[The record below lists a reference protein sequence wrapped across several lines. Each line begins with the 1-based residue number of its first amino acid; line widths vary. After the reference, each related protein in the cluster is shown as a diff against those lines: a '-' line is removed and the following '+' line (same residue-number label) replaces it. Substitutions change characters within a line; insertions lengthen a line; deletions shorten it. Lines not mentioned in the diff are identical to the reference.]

1 MSLRSLPNSLICF
14 HFQRK
19 EGYSLEFPKR
29 VYTEKEVKIARKLV
43 NSGYKHNLTIDG
55 SLNFEQKVKEA
66 LELVKTAGYY
76 EFLRTYIRKIV
87 EIDGLTQLRETE
99 AEMWASKFAVE
110 NPVDAA
116 SLFIQKASQMKEYLE
131 GELYYGGTAEQR
143 SVEKRIQFLEILKE
157 KSREESVKEECT
169 RLLQMWEDSSTVF

>member
-1 MSLRSLPNSLICF
+1 M
-14 HFQRK
+14 K
-19 EGYSLEFPKR
+19 FPER
-29 VYTEKEVKIARKLV
+29 VYTEKEVKTARELV
-43 NSGYKHNLTIDG
+43 NKGYKHNLAVVG
-55 SLNFEQKVKEA
+55 SAKFCQKVNEA

-99 AEMWASKFAVE
+99 AAMWASKFAVE

-116 SLFIQKASQMKEYLE
+116 SLMIQKANQMKKYIE

-143 SVEKRIQFLEILKE
+143 SVEKRIQFLEVLKD
-157 KSREESVKEECT
+157 KSREESVKEECA